1 MNFSEFREKFSD
13 VPFIS
18 ARAVM
23 SLDRRRPQAMRN
35 QLTRWQKRGLVIR
48 LKRGIYALNKRDRR
62 VNFSRFFLANQL
74 LWPSYVS
81 MESALSY
88 YGLIPEA
95 VADVTSVS
103 TKKTSRFTNTIG
115 RFIYQRVKPDAFR
128 GYRTYKDE
136 AGLECLI
143 AEPEKAVVDF
153 LYLNLRKFKTRA
165 KSAFKESYRFQN
177 IEGLKPKKVLFW
189 ARLFRNKRLE
199 AVAGEFCAFIKEE
212 KA

>member
-1 MNFSEFREKFSD
+1 MNFSEFREKFCD
-13 VPFIS
+13 LPFIQ

-23 SLDRRRPQAMRN
+23 SLYRHPQAMRN

-88 YGLIPEA
+88 YDLIPET

-103 TKKTSRFTNTIG
+103 TKKTSRFTNSIG
-115 RFIYQRVKPDAFR
+115 RFIYQHIKPDAFR

-153 LYLNLRKFKTRA
+153 LYLNLRKFKTKA
-165 KSAFKESYRFQN
+165 KAVFKESYRFQN
-177 IEGLKPKKVLFW
+177 IEELKPKKVLFL
-189 ARLFRNKRLE
+189 AGLFNNSRLE